1 MNESE
6 KIRAIYDRMVRQGL
20 IKEVPAKIVA
30 IAKDKFIDSF
40 AKCADE
46 RLRKIN
52 RDKIS
57 VRFNEYGL
65 LRVTCTYYG
74 CAYGQCYVI
83 DGDDVRNPTMND

>member
-6 KIRAIYDRMVRQGL
+6 KIRAIYDRMVRQGM

-30 IAKDKFIDSF
+30 IAREKFIRFFMS
-40 AKCADE
+40 DE
-46 RLRKIN
+46 PRFTRIN
-52 RDKIS
+52 RDRIS

-74 CAYGQCYVI
+74 CAYGMCYVI
-83 DGDDVRNPTMND
+83 DGDDVRIPTMHD

>member
-1 MNESE
+1 MNEAQ
-6 KIRAIYDRMVRQGL
+6 KIRAIYDRMVRQGM
-20 IKEVPAKIVA
+20 IKEVPEKIAAK
-30 IAKDKFIDSF
+30 AKEKFVESF
-40 AKCADE
+40 ARYADA

-74 CAYGQCYVI
+74 CAYGQSYVI
-83 DGDDVRNPTMND
+83 DGDDVRNPTIND